1 MGIISRRINPLC
13 DQHFKIDDN
22 YTEVYSIHKYFYPKP
37 LKTGKKG
44 QAASQINVQNL
55 ESEIKKEFEE
65 NRSQHEKLKEKR
77 LDKTRTKMMGSW
89 CSLPKCK
96 ENTSRKEGLMS
107 LNEAAKSIEPKLDP
121 SKSYSRFL
129 KQGILIVRD

>member
-13 DQHFKIDDN
+13 DQQFKIDDN

-44 QAASQINVQNL
+44 HASEKINVQNL

-65 NRSQHEKLKEKR
+65 NRTQNEKIKER
-77 LDKTRTKMMGSW
+77 LDKARTKMMGSW

-96 ENTSRKEGLMS
+96 ENVQRKEGLLS
-107 LNEAAKSIEPKLDP
+107 INEAVKSI
-121 SKSYSRFL
+121 
-129 KQGILIVRD
+129 